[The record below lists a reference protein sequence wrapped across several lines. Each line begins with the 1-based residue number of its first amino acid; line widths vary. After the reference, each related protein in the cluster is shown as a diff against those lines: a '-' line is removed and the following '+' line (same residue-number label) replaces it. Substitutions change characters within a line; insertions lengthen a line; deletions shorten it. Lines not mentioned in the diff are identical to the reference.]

1 MITHL
6 EGRLAL
12 LDPALPAVE
21 IDVNGVC
28 YQVLVPLFLWPA
40 LDALAAG
47 VELDDPAQRPAL
59 GMHIFYHVTQNN
71 PVPLLVGFFR
81 RAEREFFRKF
91 TTVEGIGPLKAV
103 KAMNVPVSVI
113 ARAIEQEDRATLA
126 KMPGIGPRAA
136 DKAIAT
142 LRGKVVLEAA
152 MREGERTSP
161 VDARDYESNRVVED
175 AVAAITALGYPRND
189 ARRWVA
195 EAQEHDS
202 DLGTVEALTLAVLR
216 ERGAR

>member
-12 LDPALPAVE
+12 LDPAVPAVE
-21 IDVNGVC
+21 IDVNGVRF
-28 YQVLVPLFLWPA
+28 QVLVPVFLWPE
-40 LDALAAG
+40 LDALAAAA
-47 VELDDPAQRPAL
+47 ELDDPAQRPPLA
-59 GMHIFYHVTQNN
+59 MHVFYHVTQNN
-71 PVPLLVGFFR
+71 PIPLLVGFFH

-103 KAMNVPVSVI
+103 KAMNVPVPVI
-113 ARAIEQEDRATLA
+113 ARAIEHEDRATLA
-126 KMPGIGPRAA
+126 KLPGIGPRAA

-142 LRGKVVLEAA
+142 LRGKVTIEAA
-152 MREGERTSP
+152 MHPGERSGP
-161 VDARDYESNRVVED
+161 VDVRDFEGSHVVDD
-175 AVAAITALGYPRND
+175 AVAAIIALGYQRHD

-195 EAQEHDS
+195 EAKERDS
-202 DLGTVEALTLAVLR
+202 GLDTVEALTLAVLR

>member
-12 LDPALPAVE
+12 LDPSIPAVE
-21 IDVNGVC
+21 LDVNGVRF
-28 YQVLVPLFLWPA
+28 QVLVPFFLWPE

-47 VELDDPAQRPAL
+47 AELDDPVQRPIL

-71 PVPLLVGFFR
+71 PVPLLVGFFH

-103 KAMNVPVSVI
+103 KAMNVPVGII

-126 KMPGIGPRAA
+126 KLPGIGPRAA

-142 LRGKVVLEAA
+142 LRGKVTIEAA
-152 MREGERTSP
+152 MHPGGRAAP
-161 VDARDYESNRVVED
+161 VDIRDFEGGRIVED
-175 AVAAITALGYPRND
+175 AIAAVIALGYQRND

-195 EAQEHDS
+195 EARERDPELDS
-202 DLGTVEALTLAVLR
+202 VEALTLAVLR